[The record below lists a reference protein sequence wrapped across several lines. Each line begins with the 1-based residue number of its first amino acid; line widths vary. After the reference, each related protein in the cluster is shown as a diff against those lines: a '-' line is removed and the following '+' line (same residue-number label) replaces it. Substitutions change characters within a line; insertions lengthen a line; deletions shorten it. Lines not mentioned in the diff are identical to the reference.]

1 VIRIRSIF
9 LSFGDIMIKFYQV
22 LLALLLSFS
31 SAFAAPIEGSYF
43 KSGVW
48 QGEAF
53 TSNKTGKWSHCTVY
67 ANYPN
72 GYNLTFSLT
81 DDYSLG
87 VFLQNVNEPVFKG
100 SGEFEVVTKVDN
112 YDAMF
117 GSVSPIDDYFA
128 GIWFDDLDTAI
139 WQFKKGRT
147 LTISSKLGIV
157 KFGLKG
163 TFRALDAAY
172 SCASRYQNYE
182 DVNFKSNTN
191 SESNSVAWI
200 PTPEDTSA
208 MYQLATLLISDF
220 RLKDF
225 VYTPPGENL
234 IAGSVE
240 FRANNETLLGI
251 VAVGREKGADLDLKA
266 IMSED
271 VANLTS
277 AFCDDGDLALV
288 NSTDNISGIET
299 KSLRGICDSSTE
311 PFTVYLTK
319 QVISEKLIETVLI
332 DYAQGSMQGSHSDTT
347 TENLG
352 IIAAKFVQY

>member
-1 VIRIRSIF
+1 MLKTLKMF
-9 LSFGDIMIKFYQV
+9 LGISMLG
-22 LLALLLSFS
+22 
-31 SAFAAPIEGSYF
+31 SAIQAAPIDGSYYT
-43 KSGVW
+43 SGVW
-48 QGEAF
+48 SGEAY
-53 TSNKTGKWSHCTVY
+53 THNETGKWSHCTVY

-87 VFLQNVNEPVFKG
+87 VFLHNPDKPVFKG

-112 YDAMF
+112 FNAMF
-117 GSVSPIDDYFA
+117 GSVKPIDDHFA

-139 WQFKKGRT
+139 WQFKKGRM
-147 LTISSKLGIV
+147 LTVSSKLGIV
-157 KFGLKG
+157 KFGLNG

-172 SCASRYQNYE
+172 SCARKYQNYR
-182 DVNFKSNTN
+182 DANFKPSGNNNDVQDAVWT
-191 SESNSVAWI
+191 
-200 PTPEDTSA
+200 PTATDTSA

-220 RLKDF
+220 RLTDF
-225 VYTPPGENL
+225 MYTPPGEIL
-234 IAGSVE
+234 IPGSVE
-240 FRANNETLLGI
+240 FRANNDTLLGI
-251 VAVGREKGADLDLKA
+251 VAVGREKGTDLDLKE
-266 IMSED
+266 IMAED

-277 AFCDDGDLALV
+277 IFCDDGDLALV
-288 NSTDNISGIET
+288 NSTDVIAGIET

-332 DYAQGSMQGSHSDTT
+332 DYAQSNMNGSHSDTA

-352 IIAAKFVQY
+352 IIAAKFVKYD